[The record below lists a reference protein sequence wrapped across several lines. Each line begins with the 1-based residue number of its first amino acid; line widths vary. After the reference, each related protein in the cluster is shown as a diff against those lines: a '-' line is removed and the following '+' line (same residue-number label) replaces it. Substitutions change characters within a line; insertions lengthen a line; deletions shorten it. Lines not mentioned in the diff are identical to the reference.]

1 MDKLN
6 MVGGEKTINVWDV
19 GRLIDIYVTVW
30 LKNHAFLLL
39 KTPNYLFISLKH
51 SINTY
56 FHKLLYKGDFPKS

>member
-39 KTPNYLFISLKH
+39 KTPI
-51 SINTY
+51 TY
-56 FHKLLYKGDFPKS
+56 SYPLNIQ